1 MIFLGPVYKWLEANY
16 AVRIHHFPLIRLVT
30 YSVDKTILYLL
41 LFVVLRALWL
51 WHRHKKVRW
60 GHELLVFVF
69 AAYVILLLFLTVFRG
84 VYYPWQITMDW
95 GRKWH
100 DANTVILAE
109 TWKLRLGLSHF
120 DFYYQSLGNVG
131 WFVPF
136 GLLLPLM
143 LRTKHKAVHVIF
155 WGILLSLFIET
166 MQFYMHTGIAD
177 IDDVI
182 FNTTGALI
190 GSLMYVLLHRI
201 RLWLTKIVNRAPRK

>member
-1 MIFLGPVYKWLEANY
+1 
-16 AVRIHHFPLIRLVT
+16 
-30 YSVDKTILYLL
+30 
-41 LFVVLRALWL
+41 
-51 WHRHKKVRW
+51 
-60 GHELLVFVF
+60 
-69 AAYVILLLFLTVFRG
+69 VILLLFLTVFRG

-95 GRKWH
+95 GRNWH

-120 DFYYQSLGNVG
+120 DFYYQSLGNVA

-136 GLLLPLM
+136 GMLLPLM